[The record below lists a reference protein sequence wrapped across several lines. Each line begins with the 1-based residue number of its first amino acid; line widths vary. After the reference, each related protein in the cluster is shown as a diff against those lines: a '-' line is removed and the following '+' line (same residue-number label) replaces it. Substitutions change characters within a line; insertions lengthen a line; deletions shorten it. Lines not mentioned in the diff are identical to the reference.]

1 MKNNDE
7 KSCCGNLEIK
17 INQLI
22 CENRMAIEILLKKID
37 KGIFILMNENN
48 QLRENQINL
57 LSEIK
62 SLRQMISF
70 FEMAPI
76 KRNTKK
82 RTLVES
88 FWKWDEI
95 KEVSFEKNKIYKD
108 PEEED
113 NSDSDESVESSH
125 LSSNIHIGYDDV
137 NEVTLKKL
145 KTNETTEKSDSESD
159 K

>member
-1 MKNNDE
+1 
-7 KSCCGNLEIK
+7 
-17 INQLI
+17 
-22 CENRMAIEILLKKID
+22 MAIEILLKKID
-37 KGIFILMNENN
+37 KGIFILMTENN

-57 LSEIK
+57 LNEIK